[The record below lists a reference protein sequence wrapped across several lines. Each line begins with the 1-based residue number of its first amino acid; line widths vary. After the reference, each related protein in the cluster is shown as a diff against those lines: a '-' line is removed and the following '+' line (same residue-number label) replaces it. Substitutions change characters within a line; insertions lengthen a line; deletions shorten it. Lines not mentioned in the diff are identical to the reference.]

1 MLLCIAAIAGCAQQ
15 RENIPTY
22 PPMDARHSLEV
33 IRQRSSQVQDVSGEG
48 ALTLTDRDGRSV
60 RLDAALVLAPPDR
73 ARMRAW
79 KFGQAVLDLTVVPEG
94 TWLYLPRGEDDHA
107 EQLRSAS
114 RSATSAVRQWLGLL
128 AGQLDE
134 PGSSA
139 RIEGS
144 RLVVTRPMNDQM
156 TLTVTINRD
165 TLTPRRYALKDAS
178 GKERFS
184 LTLDHYRV
192 LGQTVWPTRVEARS
206 ESGSITVEM
215 RDVELNNAAPGAFKP
230 PTRAQRVD
238 EP

>member
-1 MLLCIAAIAGCAQQ
+1 MLLCIAAIAGCAQ

-22 PPMDARHSLEV
+22 PPMDAQHSLEI

-48 ALTLTDRDGRSV
+48 ALTLTDRGGRSV
-60 RLDAALVLAPPDR
+60 RLDAAVVLAPPDR
-73 ARMRAW
+73 ARVRAW
-79 KFGQAVLDLTVVPEG
+79 KFGQAVLDLTILPEG
-94 TWLYLPRGEDDHA
+94 TWLYLPRGEDDYA
-107 EQLRSAS
+107 EQLRFAS
-114 RSATSAVRQWLGLL
+114 RSATRAVRQWLGLF

-144 RLVVTRPMNDQM
+144 RLVVTRSMNDQM
-156 TLTVTINRD
+156 TLRATINRD

-192 LGQTVWPTRVEARS
+192 LGQTVWPSRVEGRS
-206 ESGSITVEM
+206 ESGSITIEM
-215 RDVELNNAAPGAFKP
+215 RDVELNYAAPAAFKP
-230 PTRAQRVD
+230 PTRAERVD